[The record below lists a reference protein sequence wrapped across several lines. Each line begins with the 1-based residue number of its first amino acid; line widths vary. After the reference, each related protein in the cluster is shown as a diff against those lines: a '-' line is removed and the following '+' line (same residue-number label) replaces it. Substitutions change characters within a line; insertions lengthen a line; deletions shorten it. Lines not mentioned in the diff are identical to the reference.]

1 MKVYVKYSIAALL
14 TQLGLW
20 TFFSF
25 ADWAFDEHDVF
36 SSSIINDGILW
47 LVLITMI
54 VVPFI
59 LYIKTRKK
67 WFHRKNYI
75 VDDVFH
81 ILVHVIT
88 AIIVTYP
95 LLDMVNR
102 GHWIIDQR
110 HNRGSFIDLNGIE
123 YVFIPIIQ
131 GIIALLMFIAL
142 ICDVSKYV
150 KSRKEINQ

>member
-20 TFFSF
+20 AFFSF

-36 SSSIINDGILW
+36 NNSRINDGILF
-47 LVLITMI
+47 LVLIIMI

-67 WFHRKNYI
+67 YFYHKNYI

-81 ILVHVIT
+81 IIVHVIT
-88 AIIVTYP
+88 ATIVSYP
-95 LLDMVNR
+95 LFDVVNY
-102 GHWIIDQR
+102 GHWIVDQK

-123 YVFIPIIQ
+123 YVFIPIVQ
-131 GIIALLMFIAL
+131 GIIALLMLIVL
-142 ICDVSKYV
+142 ICDVVKRI
-150 KSRKEINQ
+150 KSRKEIN